1 LHRAHLQIANSK
13 IGKSTGNVVY
23 LSEIIDRGMSPL
35 VFRYWL
41 MMSHYRTGAN
51 FIWEALEG
59 AEVSLKRLYNMYLN
73 LGSETGEVHQEYKNK
88 FTEFLEDDLDT
99 PRAIALLWDVMK
111 DGNMSNGDKKVT
123 ILDFDKVLAIGFH
136 NLKEEE
142 IPEEIIKLSEERE
155 YARKNKD
162 FKKSDEVRDKINS
175 LGYEVKDTE
184 YGTKISKI

>member
-1 LHRAHLQIANSK
+1 
-13 IGKSTGNVVY
+13 
-23 LSEIIDRGMSPL
+23 
-35 VFRYWL
+35 
-41 MMSHYRTGAN
+41 
-51 FIWEALEG
+51 
-59 AEVSLKRLYNMYLN
+59 
-73 LGSETGEVHQEYKNK
+73 
-88 FTEFLEDDLDT
+88 
-99 PRAIALLWDVMK
+99 MK

>member
-1 LHRAHLQIANSK
+1 
-13 IGKSTGNVVY
+13 
-23 LSEIIDRGMSPL
+23 
-35 VFRYWL
+35 